1 MENNKKPDVNFVWKI
16 TDDVLRDTFKKNEIG
31 DVILP
36 FVVIRRIDC
45 ILKPYNE
52 AVRKNYEQF
61 KDKIADQNLEKVLF
75 KAAGGK
81 KFYNTSKHTLVTLL
95 DDARNCEINFKN
107 YLNGFNKEVRDI
119 LTNFQ
124 FDKVIAKLIRN
135 NLLYQMIQEICELDF
150 SPEKIDNHDMG
161 YIFEELIRISNENS
175 NETAGEHF
183 TPRDVIRLMSAILF
197 TPDKDTLNR
206 SGIIR
211 TIYDP
216 ACGTG
221 GMVNV
226 GKNFILENIC
236 TEGNTPTIRTY
247 GQELNEQSYAIAKSE
262 ALITGENAD
271 NIKLGNSF
279 TQDQFKTNRFHYI
292 MANPPYGVTWK
303 KDQEFILNES
313 LNPDGRFYAGTPRS
327 TDGQLLFVQHMISK
341 MEPDGARIGVVT
353 NGSPLFI
360 GGAGSGESNIR
371 KWIIENDWL
380 ECIIAL
386 PKDLF
391 YNTGIFTYIWFITNK
406 KSEVRKGK
414 VQLINA
420 IDFCSP
426 ASKSLGN
433 KRNDIKQEHINQIL
447 DLYLRFEENKYSRI
461 FDNSFFGSL
470 QLTIEQPLRDNNG
483 ELVYRKGAVVPN
495 PNKRSIESVPLSEDY
510 DEYFSTIILPQI
522 DPESWIDYSKTRL
535 NFEIN
540 FTKYFYEIEYSR
552 PSAEVVKDIFTQ
564 ISRVKPFI
572 DRIEPLSSVEG
583 QAAPDASRKVDWFGS
598 IPATWRM
605 AKLNYICDN
614 ITDGS
619 HFSPQTVEEGLPY
632 VTVSDVYD
640 DKVHVEGASKISEKD
655 YNALVAS
662 GCKPPKGSV
671 LLAKDGTVGRT
682 AIVEDNDYV
691 VLSSLGILTPG
702 KDITSKYLKYLLD
715 STPMQEQM
723 KMSMAGAALRRIT
736 LSKITDFIGLVPP
749 IKEQEAICD
758 NLDNTIPKID
768 EIIDSLQSIMNLLKE
783 YKKSIV
789 NDSVTGK

>member
-1 MENNKKPDVNFVWKI
+1 MENNKKPDVSFVWKI

-52 AVRKNYEQF
+52 TVRKNYEQF

-135 NLLYQMIQEICELDF
+135 GLLYQMIQEICELDF

-183 TPRDVIRLMSAILF
+183 TPRDVIRLMSAIMF
-197 TPDKDTLNR
+197 TPDKAILNKN
-206 SGIIR
+206 GIIR

-226 GKNFILENIC
+226 GKNYILEIIC
-236 TEGNTPTIRTY
+236 SEGNTPTIRTY

-279 TQDQFKTNRFHYI
+279 TQDQFKSSRFHYI

-313 LNPDGRFYAGTPRS
+313 LNPDGRFYAGTPRVS
-327 TDGQLLFVQHMISK
+327 DGQLLFIQHMISK
-341 MEPDGARIGVVT
+341 MEPDGARVGVVT
-353 NGSPLFI
+353 NGSPLFS

-380 ECIIAL
+380 ECIVAL

-391 YNTGIFTYIWFITNK
+391 YNTGIYTYIWFITNK
-406 KSEVRKGK
+406 KSAERKGK

-420 IDFCSP
+420 VDFCAP

-433 KRNDIKQEHINQIL
+433 KRNDILPEHIEQIL
-447 DLYLRFEENKYSRI
+447 SLYRNFAENEYCKI
-461 FDNSFFGSL
+461 FDNSAFGSFY
-470 QLTIEQPLRDNNG
+470 LTIEQPKRKSNGSLDLRRG
-483 ELVYRKGAVVPN
+483 EKQPDTD
-495 PNKRSIESVPLSEDY
+495 KRSYETVSLDCDFNSYFED
-510 DEYFSTIILPQI
+510 EVLPHI
-522 DPESWIDYSKTRL
+522 DQEAWIDLSRTRI
-535 NFEIN
+535 NYEIN
-540 FTKYFYEIEYSR
+540 FTRYFYKFITLRESCLIK
-552 PSAEVVKDIFTQ
+552 KDICEKEKEIQ
-564 ISRVKPFI
+564 
-572 DRIEPLSSVEG
+572 
-583 QAAPDASRKVDWFGS
+583 
-598 IPATWRM
+598 
-605 AKLNYICDN
+605 
-614 ITDGS
+614 
-619 HFSPQTVEEGLPY
+619 GL
-632 VTVSDVYD
+632 
-640 DKVHVEGASKISEKD
+640 I
-655 YNALVAS
+655 N
-662 GCKPPKGSV
+662 
-671 LLAKDGTVGRT
+671 
-682 AIVEDNDYV
+682 
-691 VLSSLGILTPG
+691 GIL
-702 KDITSKYLKYLLD
+702 S
-715 STPMQEQM
+715 
-723 KMSMAGAALRRIT
+723 
-736 LSKITDFIGLVPP
+736 
-749 IKEQEAICD
+749 
-758 NLDNTIPKID
+758 
-768 EIIDSLQSIMNLLKE
+768 
-783 YKKSIV
+783 
-789 NDSVTGK
+789 